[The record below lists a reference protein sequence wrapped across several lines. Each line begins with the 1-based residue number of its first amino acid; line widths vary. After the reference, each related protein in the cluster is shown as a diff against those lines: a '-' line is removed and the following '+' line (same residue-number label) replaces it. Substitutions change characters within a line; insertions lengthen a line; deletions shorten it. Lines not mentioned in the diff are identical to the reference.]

1 MLKHKTIYS
10 HKMALKQLQY
20 IYFSDNCIISSTEV
34 QLHCHCK
41 KSNLYNI
48 AGVLWTFFNTIYTDF
63 DDKRRKTSGIVSSF
77 ISLEWWSV

>member
-10 HKMALKQLQY
+10 LKMALKQLQY

-48 AGVLWTFFNTIYTDF
+48 AGVL
-63 DDKRRKTSGIVSSF
+63 
-77 ISLEWWSV
+77 